1 MERLELNQARNFVAS
16 MNFLQLL
23 CFILVGAVV
32 LDPDRQQAEQGER
45 DEDDEAVV
53 HPGDALQEPRAL

>member
-1 MERLELNQARNFVAS
+1 MCIFNPETCGTIIEGRTMERLELNQARNFVAS

-32 LDPDRQQAEQGER
+32 LDPDRQ
-45 DEDDEAVV
+45 
-53 HPGDALQEPRAL
+53 